1 MCEKNTVLSDTSLQ
15 LLHID
20 CIMTEVFV
28 CMFLNHTW
36 YTWSS
41 QYFYFATRN
50 NRDYSLVCIGEWVY
64 FVGICINYSVHFNST
79 KSVLCYYTIIPLL
92 ATFMF
97 IIVSTGEV
105 EGVLNSLQVIQ
116 VAHIS
121 CLLS

>member
-15 LLHID
+15 LLHMTV
-20 CIMTEVFV
+20 MTE
-28 CMFLNHTW
+28 CMFLNHTKSW

-50 NRDYSLVCIGEWVY
+50 NRDYLLVCIGEWVY

-92 ATFMF
+92 AT
-97 IIVSTGEV
+97 
-105 EGVLNSLQVIQ
+105 SLCPLVK
-116 VAHIS
+116 
-121 CLLS
+121 